1 MQFIVIIAFV
11 VLAFSGSIYLAMAAA
26 NAWDNNFNNFWN
38 ILLQEIRAMFEGKE
52 FSDSYDQY
60 HVLLTLLILVSMFAI
75 IIVMGNVLI
84 GQISERYTS
93 AKNSATIQY
102 DVDKARLLV
111 RIERSV
117 FPFLRNQRR
126 SFFRKGLYVSNQEL
140 IQDLIADWKT
150 YFAQESSGVDNV
162 QELVNKRILK
172 QRGGTNTVA

>member
-1 MQFIVIIAFV
+1 
-11 VLAFSGSIYLAMAAA
+11 MAAA
-26 NAWDNNFNNFWN
+26 DAFDDNFKNFWN

-52 FSDSYDQY
+52 FADSYDQY
-60 HVLLTLLILVSMFAI
+60 HVLLTLLILVSMFGI

-102 DVDKARLLV
+102 DVDKARLLC

-117 FPFLRNQRR
+117 LPFLRNQRR
-126 SFFRKGLYVSNQEL
+126 SYFRKGLYVSNQEL

-150 YFAQESSGVDNV
+150 YFAQESAGVEDV
-162 QELVNKRILK
+162 QELVNKKILK
-172 QRGGTNTVA
+172 QRGGTNTIE